1 MSTSSRANGGHHSD
15 DHAVSTAIRALEEN
29 ATPSTVDRFRT
40 ALRDFDASLGT
51 GLLSAH
57 QCDCCLLCVGTI
69 TLVHCCG
76 KTVCETCVWV
86 RRLPGCPLCNN
97 KREDGFAITR
107 AAVTALAGAANEGD
121 AASTVRTMFRTLCDT
136 VTFDNFRRFMIA
148 IRVWQRS
155 LQVAEGEVL
164 IEDVNYTANEEISDD
179 ETMPFIPAD
188 DTDED
193 YVPPRTMMLPL
204 PTSTRPLTRSN
215 ANRIIGHGCTQS
227 TSNEVAIRLIGPSIK
242 LMKRPRRSQA
252 TEMEQNAYLILS
264 TRLRVKRGRDQS
276 AMVDNQR
283 ESKRIN
289 VLSTLKKGL
298 HDAQQKQNSMSSQEY
313 YFQIYRN
320 YSDRVKVAAA
330 IAYVNADLEA
340 KAFSHR
346 MKDQCSSRI
355 FVYTNDWLMNHSNQ
369 LENLP
374 SLVLNEH
381 NEWSV
386 PTPSSS
392 SSSSTDPPTKIWV
405 FFPDSVTKTS
415 ADHLSNSARVEAIY
429 NKYYNKQGNKREKSN
444 GLTYADVRCDYGIT
458 SIPIELLLQ
467 EDEHIHILLVIQRGG
482 DLVSMPGNSQS
493 KYYSSAAHIV
503 HTVPSSSSS
512 SLSPTLGLS
521 GNYCSFTHLCDTLI
535 TKLDKNFFKQRYPST
550 QDYTRLLT
558 AKNGHIRMMTSM
570 LMMEQEAMSDDEK
583 FYRHAEAITLES
595 PEEIMYMLSKHVIKN
610 KGIPTTDFIEN
621 LRNIVQNRKY
631 PLQQHAL
638 SRLLQL
644 IQDKIQQHSITQ
656 SECHSHYGCGH
667 VHDSAVTVAYDNAVV
682 FELTPTE
689 HVRPLFYIRLHNQR
703 SATDFVKSFREQIE
717 DGNDGCYCVM
727 KTNNDTLHVPPFQ
740 SHKSVENVMDNWQEM
755 FKNHI
760 YNEPTSLVPL
770 TVKPSAGM
778 NCFYSIDFETDQVL
792 NTVNTFLPR
801 NLIDGALLAQC
812 ENKTSGIHL
821 PQFNLALSS
830 GQTQVA
836 ITQNIHNQ
844 CQRLGFYDYLA
855 DTGSQQ

>member
-1 MSTSSRANGGHHSD
+1 M
-15 DHAVSTAIRALEEN
+15 L
-29 ATPSTVDRFRT
+29 PS
-40 ALRDFDASLGT
+40 
-51 GLLSAH
+51 
-57 QCDCCLLCVGTI
+57 
-69 TLVHCCG
+69 
-76 KTVCETCVWV
+76 
-86 RRLPGCPLCNN
+86 
-97 KREDGFAITR
+97 
-107 AAVTALAGAANEGD
+107 
-121 AASTVRTMFRTLCDT
+121 
-136 VTFDNFRRFMIA
+136 
-148 IRVWQRS
+148 
-155 LQVAEGEVL
+155 VL
-164 IEDVNYTANEEISDD
+164 
-179 ETMPFIPAD
+179 F
-188 DTDED
+188 
-193 YVPPRTMMLPL
+193 PL
-204 PTSTRPLTRSN
+204 PTEPETWRRHNSGRLVRDIASHSPS
-215 ANRIIGHGCTQS
+215 QS
-227 TSNEVAIRLIGPSIK
+227 ADAEFELNLN
-242 LMKRPRRSQA
+242 KRH
-252 TEMEQNAYLILS
+252 
-264 TRLRVKRGRDQS
+264 RDQQS

-289 VLSTLKKGL
+289 VLSTLKKRL

-444 GLTYADVRCDYGIT
+444 GLTYADVRCDYGVT

-503 HTVPSSSSS
+503 HTVPSSSS

-570 LMMEQEAMSDDEK
+570 LMMEQEAMSDDEI

-595 PEEIMYMLSKHVIKN
+595 PEEIMYMLSKYVIKN
-610 KGIPTTDFIEN
+610 KGIPSTDFIEN
-621 LRNIVQNRKY
+621 LCNIVQNRKY

-644 IQDKIQQHSITQ
+644 IQDKIQHSITQ

-667 VHDSAVTVAYDNAVV
+667 VHDSAVTVTYGNAMV

-703 SATDFVKSFREQIE
+703 SATD
-717 DGNDGCYCVM
+717 
-727 KTNNDTLHVPPFQ
+727 
-740 SHKSVENVMDNWQEM
+740 
-755 FKNHI
+755 
-760 YNEPTSLVPL
+760 
-770 TVKPSAGM
+770 
-778 NCFYSIDFETDQVL
+778 
-792 NTVNTFLPR
+792 
-801 NLIDGALLAQC
+801 
-812 ENKTSGIHL
+812 
-821 PQFNLALSS
+821 LSS
-830 GQTQVA
+830 HFV
-836 ITQNIHNQ
+836 N
-844 CQRLGFYDYLA
+844 RLKMVMMDVIA
-855 DTGSQQ
+855 S